1 MIKINRYLAATYAE
15 LRSRILNS
23 RRAPA
28 LCPIDHRRIGR
39 PDWSVPADSEYGKED
54 LNMSQLSNRRP
65 IRWLSLG
72 FLALVAGVAGTSLVA
87 VAPQAAAAPTQPSAS
102 DRQIVGI
109 VSMLME
115 NKHLSRHR
123 LDDEISERAMASFIK
138 ELDPLKLFFYQQDVD
153 EFMTQKSRLDDLFK
167 RGDIQFAY
175 DVFNRFQRR
184 VDERVNT
191 ALALLDQPHDFTV
204 DEEMIR
210 DGDTATFPKTPE
222 EAKERWRQRV
232 KFDILKETADLKD
245 TPEKDAKETVV
256 EKLRKRYNSIR
267 KSWSQ
272 TDNDELLERYLSAM
286 TTGFDPHSDY
296 MSPSTLDNFNITMR
310 LELDGIGA
318 SLRGEDGYTVVHNII
333 PGGAA
338 DKDGRLK
345 PADKIV
351 AVGQGNDGPM
361 EDIVDKKLN
370 DVVEMIRGKRKTI
383 VRLDV
388 LPGDGGEKEMLTI
401 TRDRIELKDSEARS
415 EIIERGTKPDGK
427 PYRIGVIQLPSFYMD
442 MDGARLGLPNYKSTT
457 RDVRRLLEEFNTKN
471 VDAVVIDLRWNGG
484 GSLTEAVNMTGLFID
499 SGPVVQVKGPD
510 GRIDPY
516 QDPEAGMVWKGPLV
530 VMINKFSASAS
541 EIFAGAIQDYGRGI
555 IIGDHSTHGKGTVQ
569 QLYDL
574 GNALFRVADN
584 KNLGAL
590 KMTIQQFYRPGG
602 DSTQNRGVVS
612 DLELPSLTTQLEVGE
627 SDLDYA
633 MKFDQVAPLPHDNF
647 RMADSQIKQGLQSR
661 SQQRIDQ
668 AEFFAREK
676 RRIERYE
683 EQKDAKTVTLNKE
696 KFLAQRAELN
706 AEKEEEA
713 LYDDLSNPNR
723 PVFRMDDYDK
733 EALDITVDYLQLL
746 GGHKI
751 AEAQTPTVGGQPWAT
766 ARGAATTND

>member
-1 MIKINRYLAATYAE
+1 MTH
-15 LRSRILNS
+15 SVS
-23 RRAPA
+23 RRSLRTLFLVLIGLSTVAPA
-28 LCPIDHRRIGR
+28 
-39 PDWSVPADSEYGKED
+39 W
-54 LNMSQLSNRRP
+54 
-65 IRWLSLG
+65 
-72 FLALVAGVAGTSLVA
+72 
-87 VAPQAAAAPTQPSAS
+87 AAPTQPSAT

-109 VSMLME
+109 VSKLME
-115 NKHLSRHR
+115 SRHLSRHP
-123 LDDEISERAMASFIK
+123 LDDEISTRAMSAFIK

-153 EFMTQKSRLDDLFK
+153 EFMAQEKLLDDQFK
-167 RGDIQFAY
+167 RGDINFAY
-175 DVFNRFQRR
+175 KVFQRFLQR

-191 ALALLDQPHDFTV
+191 AIAMLKQPHDFTV
-204 DEEMIR
+204 QDEMIR
-210 DGDTATFPKTPE
+210 DADAATYAKTPA
-222 EAKERWRQRV
+222 EAQERWRQRV
-232 KFDILKETADLKD
+232 KFDLLKETTDDVPMDKAI
-245 TPEKDAKETVV
+245 AKLE
-256 EKLRKRYNSIR
+256 KRYNSIR
-267 KSWSQ
+267 KSWNQ

-318 SLRGEDGYTVVHNII
+318 SLKSEDGYTMVHNII

-338 DKDGRLK
+338 DKDGKLK
-345 PADKIV
+345 PGDKIV
-351 AVGQGNDGPM
+351 GVGQGADGPM
-361 EDIVDKKLN
+361 EDIVDMKLN
-370 DVVEMIRGKRKTI
+370 DVVEKIRGKRKTV
-383 VRLDV
+383 VRLEVD
-388 LPGDGGEKEMLTI
+388 PADESARTTYTI

-415 EIIERGTKPDGK
+415 EIKQWGKKPDGK

-442 MDGARLGLPNYKSTT
+442 MDGARLGLPTYKSTT
-457 RDVRRLLEEFNTKN
+457 RDVRRLLEGFNRDPEG

-484 GSLTEAVNMTGLFID
+484 GSLTEAVSMSGLFID
-499 SGPVVQVKGPD
+499 TGPVVQVKGPD

-541 EIFAGAIQDYGRGI
+541 EIFAGAIQDYGRGVV
-555 IIGDHSTHGKGTVQ
+555 IGDYSTHGKGTVQ

-574 GNALFRVADN
+574 GAALFRN
-584 KNLGAL
+584 GNQNNLGAL

-633 MKFDQVAPLPHDNF
+633 MKFDRVQPLPHD
-647 RMADSQIKQGLQSR
+647 MYHMVDGQIVQGLR
-661 SQQRIDQ
+661 NLSQQRIDK
-668 AEFFAREK
+668 ADFFAREK
-676 RRIERYE
+676 RRIQRYE

-696 KFLAQRAELN
+696 KFLAERKEMN
-706 AEKEEEA
+706 ADKEEEDI
-713 LYDDLSNPNR
+713 YEDLSNPNR

-733 EALDITVDYLQLL
+733 EALDITVDYLNIL

-751 AEAQTPTVGGQPWAT
+751 ADAKTNPGSSQPWPAT
-766 ARGAATTND
+766 TNGAATTTD